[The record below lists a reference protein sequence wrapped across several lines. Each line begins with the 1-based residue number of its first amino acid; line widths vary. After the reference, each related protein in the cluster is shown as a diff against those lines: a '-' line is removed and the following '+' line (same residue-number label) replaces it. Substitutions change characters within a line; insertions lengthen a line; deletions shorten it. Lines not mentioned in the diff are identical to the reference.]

1 MSRVSPANLGPP
13 WPAAT
18 RVAEEGLR
26 RRHCRGACYCRANIR
41 PIPRRAALLLEVPA
55 TSGDTMLFVR
65 LALSAATRRRSFRGR
80 SRGRATASGVPTV
93 IGFLSGGT
101 SIIAKNRPIP
111 MLDFLLIIAA
121 AETGPVERFRQDV
134 TLLIFRRKE
143 TARNKRH
150 TVAIGFALDLK
161 WAVGGAHEPPGTAR
175 AVEPA
180 YRSCRPG

>member
-1 MSRVSPANLGPP
+1 MASSNQSCRGRIATAPRPRRLLLPREYPANPSQSSAVIGSSCHQ
-13 WPAAT
+13 WRHDVICPAGT
-18 RVAEEGLR
+18 F
-26 RRHCRGACYCRANIR
+26 RRHSSKKFSRKI
-41 PIPRRAALLLEVPA
+41 
-55 TSGDTMLFVR
+55 TWDGDCCP
-65 LALSAATRRRSFRGR
+65 
-80 SRGRATASGVPTV
+80 SGVPTV